1 METKKI
7 GGEALYNIDAFPALP
22 SHPLY
27 EFMKRSIDIVI
38 SLVALLVFAIPLFI
52 VGLIIKLDS
61 PGSAI
66 YQQERLGKEG
76 RPFMLYKFRT
86 MHQDAEK
93 DGAKWADKNDS
104 RCTKIGAVLRQYRID
119 EFPQLI
125 NILKGDMSIVGPR
138 PEREIFYRKFSEY
151 IDGFEQRMAVKQGL
165 TGLAQI
171 NGGYDLSPQEKLVY
185 DLEYIQKRSLWL
197 DITIIFRTVKIVFGR
212 LGAR

>member
-1 METKKI
+1 MYYADI
-7 GGEALYNIDAFPALP
+7 VSPLP

-27 EFMKRSIDIVI
+27 EFLKRGIDIVV
-38 SLVALLVFAIPLFI
+38 SLVVLLVLAIPLFV
-52 VGLIIKLDS
+52 VGLIIRMDS
-61 PGSAI
+61 PGPAI
-66 YQQERLGKEG
+66 YQQERLGKGG

-86 MHQDAEK
+86 MRQDAEK
-93 DGAKWADKNDS
+93 DGAKWADKNDD
-104 RCTKIGAVLRQYRID
+104 RCTRVGAVLRQYRID

-151 IDGFEQRMAVKQGL
+151 IDGFEQRMAVTQGL

-171 NGGYDLSPQEKLVY
+171 NGGYDLPPEEKLVY
-185 DLEYIQKRSLWL
+185 DLEYIQKRSLRL
-197 DITIIFRTVKIVFGR
+197 DFFIIFQTIKVVFGR

>member
-1 METKKI
+1 METKKL
-7 GGEALYNIDAFPALP
+7 GGEALYNIDAFPTLP

-27 EFMKRSIDIVI
+27 EFMKRSIDIVV
-38 SLVALLVFAIPLFI
+38 SLVALLVLAIPLFV

-61 PGSAI
+61 PGPAI

-76 RPFMLYKFRT
+76 RPFTLYKFRT
-86 MHQDAEK
+86 MRIDAEK
-93 DGAKWADKNDS
+93 EGAKWADKNDS
-104 RCTKIGAVLRQYRID
+104 RCTRVGATFRKYRID

-125 NILKGDMSIVGPR
+125 NILRGDMSIVGPR
-138 PEREIFYRKFSEY
+138 PEREIFYREFSEY

-185 DLEYIQKRSLWL
+185 DLEYIEKRSLWL
-197 DITIIFRTVKIVFGR
+197 DITIIFQTVKVVFGR